1 MQNLNEHVN
10 RMKQLFGAQHGVV
23 KPIVN
28 EEDTQNKPPQT
39 PIELFN
45 LAKKK
50 KIFTRWGDK
59 TTGDSNY
66 MSDPKTVTWFGGIP
80 LQDCWQ
86 VEFYVD
92 ASSPDPAQITVKCTK
107 GSKKEMNKIK
117 SHFMNLNRTGDNTL
131 YDYDVIPH
139 MVATPEEHELLGY
152 QYSLNA
158 TVMANK
164 SNAEEVTKSLYEM
177 IQHAL
182 VVAFR

>member
-66 MSDPKTVTWFGGIP
+66 MSDPKTVTWFGVIP
-80 LQDCWQ
+80 LQDSWQ
-86 VEFYVD
+86 V
-92 ASSPDPAQITVKCTK
+92 
-107 GSKKEMNKIK
+107 
-117 SHFMNLNRTGDNTL
+117 
-131 YDYDVIPH
+131 
-139 MVATPEEHELLGY
+139 
-152 QYSLNA
+152 
-158 TVMANK
+158 
-164 SNAEEVTKSLYEM
+164 
-177 IQHAL
+177 
-182 VVAFR
+182 